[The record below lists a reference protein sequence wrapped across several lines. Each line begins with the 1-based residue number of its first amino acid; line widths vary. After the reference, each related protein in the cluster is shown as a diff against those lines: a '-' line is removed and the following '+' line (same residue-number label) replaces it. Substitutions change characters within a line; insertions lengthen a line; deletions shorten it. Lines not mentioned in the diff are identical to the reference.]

1 MTLPD
6 DLAERAAYLRISPE
20 RLRHLLTCGSDTP
33 DGRWVN
39 KPPRK
44 RSINH
49 HIRKHPRMKAYYVVI
64 RRNEQ
69 TVRLYGGMTK
79 TAARKVRDDYLAEHP

>member
-1 MTLPD
+1 MTLPN

-49 HIRKHPRMKAYYVVI
+49 HIRKHPRMKAYYIVI
-64 RRNEQ
+64 RRNEVN
-69 TVRLYGGMTK
+69 VRLYGGTTK
-79 TAARKVRDDYLAEHP
+79 AEARKIRDAYLREHP

>member
-1 MTLPD
+1 MTHPD
-6 DLAERAAYLRISPE
+6 DLHDRAAYLGISPL
-20 RLRHLLTCGSDTP
+20 RLTALLSCGADTP

-49 HIRKHPRMKAYYVVI
+49 HIRKHPRMKAYYVVF

-69 TVRLYGGMTK
+69 TTRLYGGMTQ
-79 TAARKVRDDYLAEHP
+79 AEARKVRDAWLAENA